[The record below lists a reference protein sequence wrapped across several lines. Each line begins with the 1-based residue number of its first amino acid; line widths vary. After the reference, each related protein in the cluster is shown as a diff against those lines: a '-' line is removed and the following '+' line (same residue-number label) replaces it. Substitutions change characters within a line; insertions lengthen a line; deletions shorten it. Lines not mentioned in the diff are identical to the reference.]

1 MLHRLLLATM
11 LTLCLAFSASSQNI
25 PHPLDEKLE
34 KAAQRLKA
42 KDYRG
47 ARENARAADDAPEKY
62 LIAGVSAYRLE
73 DWAEAADLLGKAA
86 KELPLLA
93 DYSLSW
99 QANALYRDSRYEES
113 IEVLKTLIRE
123 WPESAFIRT
132 AKLLY
137 ADNLFALKNFKD
149 AKASY
154 IRFVEIYPSGRDS
167 LTAVYQAAR
176 CREGLGEEEK
186 AVQELRSLWLSYPA
200 SPVAEDAEE
209 KMRELASKG
218 FPAAPYTADE
228 LFRRAG
234 TLYNLGRYQQAVKAF
249 DAIPLANQPAE
260 FIARLTLNSG
270 QALYKARHFTD
281 AERTFA
287 RLAGQELPPDLA
299 DKVYFWHAKALERI
313 GKSDEGFSAYL
324 RIAEKS
330 HRGAL
335 ADDALLE
342 AAFIR
347 KFQGRYQEQYTLLDR
362 LLSVTTNAGLRQRAT
377 WEAAWALFNVK
388 DFAKAADF
396 FKALHDSSDY
406 RERAIYWHARALE
419 AAGDKEGAAAS
430 FVKVQEEFPLTYYG
444 YQARAAMNIGEE
456 PPSIT
461 PAPPLSSLPIP
472 PGFERI
478 KLLISVGLHAEARK
492 ELFAIRK
499 RNGLKEKTLLGVA
512 RLYLEMGD
520 YNSAGAI
527 YRGHVPRRID
537 GESITQWGL
546 IYPQAFRE
554 TVARQAAGQ
563 KVPLE
568 LVYAII
574 KAESSFSP
582 TVVSPAGAVGL
593 MQLMPSTAKGMVT
606 GENGTG
612 AIATRLTDP
621 EFNVSLGVRHL
632 KWLLDQYNGDT
643 VAAVAA
649 YNAGSAP
656 VDRWRRNLSYQRND
670 EFIENIPYYETREYV
685 KKVFTGTQLYRT
697 LYPAHPDKE
706 AHRMPPASAGVREDN
721 LLNALLDRGTDKQGE
736 ATIAASPSP

>member
-11 LTLCLAFSASSQNI
+11 LILCLAFSASSQNI
-25 PHPLDEKLE
+25 PHHLDEKLE

-62 LIAGVSAYRLE
+62 LIAGVAAYRLD
-73 DWAEAADLLGKAA
+73 DWAEAAVLLDRAA

-93 DYSLSW
+93 DYSLFW
-99 QANALYRDSRYEES
+99 QSDALYQAGKYGES
-113 IEVLKTLIRE
+113 IEALQALLHD
-123 WPESAFIRT
+123 WPESPLIRR
-132 AKLLY
+132 ARLLY
-137 ADNLFALKNFKD
+137 ADDLFALNNFKG
-149 AKASY
+149 AKAAY
-154 IRFVEIYPSGRDS
+154 IHFVELYPSGRDS

-176 CREGLGEEEK
+176 CREGLGEVEK
-186 AVQELRSLWLSYPA
+186 AVQELRNLWLSYPA
-200 SPVAEDAEE
+200 SPVAENAAE
-209 KMRELASKG
+209 KLRELASRG

-228 LFRRAG
+228 LLKRAG
-234 TLYNLGRYQQAVKAF
+234 ALYNLGRYEQAVKAF
-249 DAIPLANQPAE
+249 DAIPLANQPAD

-270 QALYKARHFTD
+270 QALYKARHFTE

-287 RLAGQELPPDLA
+287 RLAGQELPPELA
-299 DKVYFWHAKALERI
+299 DKAYFWHAKALERI

-330 HRGAL
+330 PRGDL

-377 WEAAWALFNVK
+377 WEAAWALYNVK

-461 PAPPLSSLPIP
+461 PDPPLASLPMP
-472 PGFERI
+472 PGYERI
-478 KLLISVGLHAEARK
+478 KLLITVGLHDEARK
-492 ELFAIRK
+492 ELFAIRNK
-499 RNGLKEKTLLGVA
+499 NGLKQKTLLGVA

-520 YNSAGAI
+520 YNSAAAI

-537 GESITQWGL
+537 GDSITQWGL
-546 IYPQAFRE
+546 IYPQAFRDA
-554 TVARQAAGQ
+554 VARQAAAQG
-563 KVPLE
+563 VPQE

-606 GENGTG
+606 GDDGIGT
-612 AIATRLTDP
+612 ISTRLTDP

-685 KKVFTGTQLYRT
+685 KKVFTGTRIYRT
-697 LYPAHPDKE
+697 LYPANPEKE
-706 AHRMPPASAGVREDN
+706 AHRITPASVGGGEDN
-721 LLNALLDRGTDKQGE
+721 LLNALLDRSTVKHDE
-736 ATIAASPSP
+736 ARMATSPSP